1 LIKLTVN
8 LLDVLKIKDLKM
20 RKLNFLLLFG
30 LLVLQG
36 CANRDGEIIDMIKEM
51 QQRNIE
57 LKAQISELQLTANSA
72 LATLNKISLAQIDRD
87 KKIELL
93 QADLKS
99 VLSQLSAISTQMSV
113 ANATSADLK
122 TKLDALQ
129 AKCADLIKQVDAL
142 TAILDP
148 NYSLAQALKTDLV
161 AFYPFTGNAND
172 VSGNKLNG
180 TVRGATL
187 TSDRTGATNAA
198 YNFDDGQ
205 FIEVLGTESK
215 NIYPMSVSLWANIK
229 GGTMGGNL
237 FNKYIPAT
245 WNGFML
251 RLEFS
256 NEAGW
261 GYYIYP
267 HYLNGGSVPN
277 GLIGGYGLPETKF
290 TARNLAADKWFHFVM
305 TVDSKGGKLY
315 IDGKFVDNLDWRS
328 RAAVFSNN
336 LTWHIGGKP
345 GRNSPANSVD
355 GYFFKGKID
364 DLGVWKKALSET
376 EINYLYLNQ
385 FKP

>member
-1 LIKLTVN
+1 
-8 LLDVLKIKDLKM
+8 M
-20 RKLNFLLLFG
+20 RNLNFLLLLG
-30 LLVLQG
+30 LLVLPG

-51 QQRNIE
+51 QKRNTE
-57 LKAQISELQLTANSA
+57 LKAQISELQLAANSA
-72 LATLNKISLAQIDRD
+72 LTTLNKINLAQIDRD

-93 QADLKS
+93 QVDLKS
-99 VLSQLSAISTQMSV
+99 VLSQLSAISTQMSD
-113 ANATSADLK
+113 ANANTSDLK
-122 TKLDALQ
+122 IKLDALQ
-129 AKCADLIKQVDAL
+129 AKCADLVKQVDAL
-142 TAILDP
+142 TANLDP
-148 NYSLAQALKTDLV
+148 NYSIIQALKTDLV
-161 AFYPFTGNAND
+161 AFYPFTANAND

-187 TSDRTGATNAA
+187 TSDRTGATNSA

-229 GGTMGGNL
+229 GGTTGGNL

-245 WNGFML
+245 WNGFTL
-251 RLEFS
+251 QLEYR

-261 GYYIYP
+261 GYYVYP
-267 HYLNGGSVPN
+267 YYLNGGSVPN

-328 RAAVFSNN
+328 AAAAFSNN

-345 GRNSPANSVD
+345 GRNSSASSVNN
-355 GYFFKGKID
+355 FFKGKID